1 MKGIGVTRIAKGVG
15 FKGVWDELGQGGFQG
30 LPVTGHLRLAL
41 VFAWGSALQERF
53 NFSFSRVFWLTKFLI
68 WQGEWAL
75 ILWVWGT
82 LLIFSN
88 FLRQLV
94 RQFVYTMLI
103 SHNRASFHLYWKE
116 SSVKHQKVSKYYAI
130 DCSYRIVLS
139 LLTSLL
145 PLNWFQSLSF

>member
-1 MKGIGVTRIAKGVG
+1 MVSDRKSSYRVRQILSLFCNLTALILGYSSVKGIGVTRIAKGVG

-82 LLIFSN
+82 LLIFPN

-103 SHNRASFHLYWKE
+103 SHNRASFHL
-116 SSVKHQKVSKYYAI
+116 
-130 DCSYRIVLS
+130 
-139 LLTSLL
+139 
-145 PLNWFQSLSF
+145 